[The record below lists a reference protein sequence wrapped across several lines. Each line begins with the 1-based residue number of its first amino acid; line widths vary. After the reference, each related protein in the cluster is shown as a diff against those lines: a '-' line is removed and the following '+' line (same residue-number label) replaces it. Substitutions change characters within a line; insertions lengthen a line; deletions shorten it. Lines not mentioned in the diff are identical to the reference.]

1 MSQADE
7 EESKATFVCTVQIVS
22 FEMWEIPVLLEG
34 RGREEVGSEGRGKV
48 ITVTN
53 KRGGSQLR
61 SRVRELKQRLL
72 G

>member
-1 MSQADE
+1 M
-7 EESKATFVCTVQIVS
+7 QIVS